1 MKLRS
6 LITSVGY
13 VGFSYILVTLVSC
26 GKSSVTETSYQSCS
40 STGTLAGASFCVE
53 AANAASMKES
63 CTTANY
69 PGAVYAERACEVSAG
84 ARGCKW
90 KNSNLVE
97 VTEWYT
103 GIAWSTP
110 DGIASAQNS
119 CSTKQGTL
127 ITK

>member
-1 MKLRS
+1 M
-6 LITSVGY
+6 
-13 VGFSYILVTLVSC
+13 
-26 GKSSVTETSYQSCS
+26 
-40 STGTLAGASFCVE
+40 AGASFCVE
-53 AANAASMKES
+53 AANATSMKEG

-84 ARGCKW
+84 ARGCKY
-90 KNSNLVE
+90 KNTNLVE